1 MTRAEPRTPMRI
13 VLYAAVSSARSKEL
27 IDRGTTVSLRRAA
40 RRALDRIAWRLA
52 GRFTAHPYHYAR
64 RRYSNLG
71 DEAIRVVI
79 ERQLRSVLR
88 SEPVF
93 EELAWGRL
101 GPEEARRFDDGET
114 VIVIAGGG
122 YYRFGSNGDV
132 HEQVARDVDALST
145 IRCPVISYGA
155 GVNYNILPGA
165 PAEFAPSPAA
175 VALLEEHFRHVV
187 YCAVRDDFSRKLLQP
202 HAPRPIDVIADPVF
216 FLEPLPPRAAPS
228 DVLRVG
234 VNLAFHGPEPMAVL
248 AVWIH
253 AARDLLRSIARRHRA
268 RFTYFVHS
276 DTEHG
281 IVRLL
286 RDSGVEMEVVDA
298 DPVALADAYAGIDV
312 HLCQMMHSSIMS
324 TRLGIPT
331 LVVAYDR
338 KHYSFFELLG
348 LPRFCIPAE
357 RATFEN
363 LTTLFD
369 ELVTRR
375 DEIRAHLLSRRA
387 ALSERQDVSLR
398 KVASLLASMP
408 RRPDPT

>member
-1 MTRAEPRTPMRI
+1 MTSAEPQSPRRI
-13 VLYAAVSSARSKEL
+13 VLYAAVTSARGKEL
-27 IDRGTTVSLRRAA
+27 VDRRPMAMLRRAV
-40 RRALDRIAWRLA
+40 RRALDRVAWRFA

-64 RRYSNLG
+64 QSYSNLG

-79 ERQLRSVLR
+79 ERQLRAALPR
-88 SEPVF
+88 EFVF

-101 GPEEARRFDDGET
+101 GSEEAKRLDDGKT

-122 YYRFGSNGDV
+122 YYRFGVNGDV
-132 HEQVARDVDALST
+132 HDQVARDVDALSRV
-145 IRCPVISYGA
+145 RCPVVSYGT

-165 PAEFAPSPAA
+165 SAEFTPSPAA
-175 VALLEEHFRHVV
+175 VALLNEHFRHVA

-202 HAPRPIDVIADPVF
+202 YALDPIDVIADPVF
-216 FLEPLPPRAAPS
+216 FLEPLPPQAAPS

-234 VNLAFHGPEPMAVL
+234 VNLAFHGLEPMAVL

-253 AARDLLRSIARRHRA
+253 AARDLLLSIARRQRV

-286 RDSGVEMEVVDA
+286 RDSGVDMEVVDA
-298 DPVALADAYAGIDV
+298 DPVSLADAYSGIDV
-312 HLCQMMHSSIMS
+312 HVCQMMHSSIMS

-357 RATFEN
+357 RATLEY

-369 ELVTRR
+369 ELVSRR
-375 DEIRAHLLSRRA
+375 DEIRAHLVSRRN
-387 ALSERQDVSLR
+387 ALSDAQDASLR
-398 KVASLLASMP
+398 EVASLLSSIP
-408 RRPDPT
+408 TRPGPV